1 MPVISG
7 GRVVQPGQVLQQEV
21 TFTEVV
27 GNNAA
32 GTYTGSVTVPA
43 GAYLVDVI
51 LHGVAVWNSGS
62 AVDMKVGDVAD
73 DNGIFTGI
81 DLKATDLLAAEGL
94 AASGVG
100 GSSGSEAGADLANS
114 QWSRRWLATE
124 RIISGIVTCSGASGT
139 TGVTRM
145 VVIYTDPATPAAAVF
160 AAS

>member
-7 GRVVQPGQVLQQEV
+7 GRVFQPGSVIHEEV
-21 TFTEVV
+21 TVTESSA
-27 GNNAA
+27 NNAA

-43 GAYLVDVI
+43 GAYLIDVI
-51 LHGVAVWNSGS
+51 VHGVAVWNSSG
-62 AVDMKVGDVAD
+62 ACTGIVGDVVD

-94 AASGVG
+94 AASGVAGSAG
-100 GSSGSEAGADLANS
+100 GKAGADLANS
-114 QWSRRWLATE
+114 QWNRRWLATE
-124 RIISGIVTCSGASGT
+124 RVISLIVTCAAASGT

-145 VVIYTDPATPAAAVF
+145 SVIYSNPTTATAATF